1 MKKIIVSYNCM
12 EHTITINNN
21 KVSVFNNHFQEHVSP
36 SRFDK
41 YIVSRDFTGTVNSE
55 EILKRQQESAP
66 FRVRVYSLVT
76 VCAGVRAHLSY
87 MIGNNRSLRRPF
99 LYPEWR

>member
-55 EILKRQQESAP
+55 EIFKAAARNRSVQSA
-66 FRVRVYSLVT
+66 SLF
-76 VCAGVRAHLSY
+76 
-87 MIGNNRSLRRPF
+87 IGNSMCWSQSAFELHG
-99 LYPEWR
+99 WK